1 MNNNKAKHLIEN
13 ALTSLTES
21 LEAGQSDELKKYLQN
36 MSRFHQY
43 SLRNVMLIA
52 LQKPDATHVAGFH
65 TWKKLGRF
73 VKKAQTASLLSHS

>member
-1 MNNNKAKHLIEN
+1 MKNNKANELIEN

-21 LEAGQSDELKKYLQN
+21 LENGQSDELKRYLQT

-52 LQKPDATHVAGFH
+52 LQKPSATHVAGFH
-65 TWKKLGRF
+65 AWKKQRSHP
-73 VKKAQTASLLSHS
+73 SL